1 MIRVVLVDDHP
12 LVRRGLR
19 EALAADP
26 AVKVVAEAER
36 AEAVLRVL
44 GDHPCDVLLLDLSLP
59 GRGGIDVLADVR
71 AQFPSVRTLIVSSH
85 DTATQILRAMR
96 AGAAGYLTKSA
107 PEDDLRRAIHSI
119 HDTGRH
125 ISDAVGAVLAEFAQG
140 GGDAGTVRD
149 LSDRELEVL
158 LRLAKGESVSAI
170 AGVLSL
176 SVKTVSTYR
185 SRVLEKLGLAGTA
198 DLVRYAIDHKL
209 VE

>member
-1 MIRVVLVDDHP
+1 VIRVVLVDDHP

-36 AEAVLRVL
+36 AEEVLRVL

-158 LRLAKGESVSAI
+158 LRLAKGESVSSI
-170 AGVLSL
+170 AGALSL

-198 DLVRYAIDHKL
+198 DLIRYAIDHKL

>member
-1 MIRVVLVDDHP
+1 VIHVVIVDDHP

-36 AEAVLRVL
+36 AEEVLRVL

-158 LRLAKGESVSAI
+158 LRLAKGESVSSI
-170 AGVLSL
+170 AGALSL

-198 DLVRYAIDHKL
+198 DLIRYAIDHKL